1 MKKNWIIEKQ
11 LISNKMRKQIKKYH
25 PNLDFTHYP
34 DSVGLLKFLL
44 AQLPPFKAAQLSP
57 ASEKDQLT

>member
-1 MKKNWIIEKQ
+1 
-11 LISNKMRKQIKKYH
+11 MRKQIKKYH